1 VTERLVVVGGDAGG
15 MTAAA
20 MARRRRGPDELEIVA
35 FERTAHTSYSAC
47 GIPFLV
53 GGVVDD
59 PDTLVARSPEQHRE
73 LGLDV
78 RTGHD
83 VLEIDLDRNEVRVAA
98 EGVERREPFDKLLV
112 ATGAQPVRPELPGI
126 DARNVLGLQTLADGL
141 EIRRVLL
148 DERPA
153 HAVIVGGGYIGL
165 EMAEAFVQRGL
176 EVAVVEAIDQPMAT
190 LDPDMGALVA
200 DALRGI
206 GVDVHLGVPVEG
218 FETTNDGAVGA
229 VVAGDAT
236 LPADLV
242 VLGLG
247 VRPASALARDAGITI
262 GPSGGIAVD
271 ARMRTSAPNVWAA
284 GDCAEVR
291 HRVSG
296 RPMAIALGT
305 YANRE
310 GRVAGI
316 TMTGGT
322 AEFPGV
328 LGTAVAKICAYEVA
342 RTGLR
347 ESDARECGFDPV
359 SAKIESTTRASY
371 FPGATRITVKAV
383 ADRRTGRMLGGQIFG
398 REGAAKRIDV
408 MATAIWNEMT
418 AADVAMVDLS
428 YAPPFGPVW
437 DPVAV
442 AARKAAD
449 LVEPDG

>member
-1 VTERLVVVGGDAGG
+1 VPTARPDTPGVLFRRLPQ
-15 MTAAA
+15 
-20 MARRRRGPDELEIVA
+20 RRG
-35 FERTAHTSYSAC
+35 R
-47 GIPFLV
+47 
-53 GGVVDD
+53 
-59 PDTLVARSPEQHRE
+59 R
-73 LGLDV
+73 LD
-78 RTGHD
+78 
-83 VLEIDLDRNEVRVAA
+83 
-98 EGVERREPFDKLLV
+98 
-112 ATGAQPVRPELPGI
+112 
-126 DARNVLGLQTLADGL
+126 
-141 EIRRVLL
+141 
-148 DERPA
+148 
-153 HAVIVGGGYIGL
+153 
-165 EMAEAFVQRGL
+165 
-176 EVAVVEAIDQPMAT
+176 
-190 LDPDMGALVA
+190 
-200 DALRGI
+200 I

-359 SAKIESTTRASY
+359 SARIESTTRASY

>member
-1 VTERLVVVGGDAGG
+1 

-83 VLEIDLDRNEVRVAA
+83 VLEIDLDQNEVRVAA

-126 DARNVLGLQTLADGL
+126 DARNVLGLPTLADGL

-359 SAKIESTTRASY
+359 SAKIEST
-371 FPGATRITVKAV
+371 
-383 ADRRTGRMLGGQIFG
+383 
-398 REGAAKRIDV
+398 
-408 MATAIWNEMT
+408 
-418 AADVAMVDLS
+418 
-428 YAPPFGPVW
+428 
-437 DPVAV
+437 
-442 AARKAAD
+442 
-449 LVEPDG
+449 